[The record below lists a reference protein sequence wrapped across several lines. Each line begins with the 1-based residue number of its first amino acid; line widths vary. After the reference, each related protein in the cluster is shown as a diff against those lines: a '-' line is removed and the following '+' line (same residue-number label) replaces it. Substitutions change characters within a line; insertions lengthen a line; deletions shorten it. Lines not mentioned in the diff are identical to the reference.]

1 MRFSLPPGK
10 GPPEGSGSGPEV
22 CGVSRVA
29 VMGEAEAQHR
39 RAAERRG
46 CTDVIQEAEPCLR
59 VTLGGGTMLTC
70 RKGLW
75 GHADVLHRRRVR
87 AEIKRAALTSQEGA
101 GPC

>member
-39 RAAERRG
+39 RAAERWG
-46 CTDVIQEAEPCLR
+46 CTDVIQGAEPCLC

-87 AEIKRAALTSQEGA
+87 AEIKARGLL
-101 GPC
+101 